1 MPIFSQ
7 NKRKLIFILTQER
20 KYNPQLDF
28 TKLFNNFLT
37 TFTRIMNTTMNYNGV
52 PIAMTMVFDQNT
64 GTYTMEY
71 QSFVIV
77 HKDHTGFVIGARG
90 ATVKQIGK
98 SSRTW
103 VHVMPANE
111 FTYGHP
117 WFIIKGRSQENVA
130 TAHHYITTIGSE
142 AQRRLPRAIIN
153 TTPNAADG
161 GGSWVGTQDRI
172 NMAEYWAMTDTAAQW
187 YAIPEYE
194 ETFLRVNG
202 GYMTEDDYEHDA
214 ALTHF
219 QVTSDDEYF
228 MNEYNA
234 MFPEKRVRFTE

>member
-1 MPIFSQ
+1 M
-7 NKRKLIFILTQER
+7 
-20 KYNPQLDF
+20 
-28 TKLFNNFLT
+28 NF
-37 TFTRIMNTTMNYNGV
+37 NGV
-52 PIAMTMVFDQNT
+52 PIAVAPVFDKNT
-64 GTYTMEY
+64 GHYIGEY
-71 QSFVIV
+71 QSYVIV

-111 FTYGHP
+111 FTHGHP
-117 WFIIKGRSQENVA
+117 WFIIKGRTQENVA

-161 GGSWVGTQDRI
+161 GGSWVGKQDRI
-172 NMAEYWAMTDTAAQW
+172 NIAEYWAMTDNAAQW
-187 YAIPEYE
+187 YGLPDYK

-202 GYMTEDDYEHDA
+202 AYMTDDDYEHDA

-234 MFPEKRVRFTE
+234 MFPAKRVRFSLDGASVSN